1 MGYKSF
7 DQQRKEHRALERSV
21 FKHRFDTQAKVIEH
35 VEKLG
40 RQADE
45 RLPSLYE
52 LREKQRANYE
62 LLRIVGGDPLQA
74 AEDALWRTND
84 QIAYDEPWQML
95 RDCLAAK
102 LIRVEITALYVH
114 FEVIGYRNRRLCRLG
129 PHAGLEF
136 GDTGQR
142 HQLTE
147 LAKAARAILQCQRKQ
162 Q

>member
-7 DQQRKEHRALERSV
+7 DQQRKDRRSLERGV
-21 FKHRFDTQAKVIEH
+21 FKHRFDTTAKVTEH
-35 VEKLG
+35 VEWLG

-45 RLPSLYE
+45 RLPGLYE
-52 LREKQRANYE
+52 LRQKQSENVE
-62 LLRIVGGDPLQA
+62 VLRIVGGEPLGK

-102 LIRVEITALYVH
+102 LLRIEITTLFVH
-114 FEVIGYRNRRLCRLG
+114 FEVVGYRNKRLCRFG
-129 PHAGLEF
+129 PHDGLEF

-142 HQLTE
+142 RQLTE
-147 LAKAARAILQCQRKQ
+147 LATRARKILGRTAKE
-162 Q
+162 